1 MHMMNNFT
9 ASPND
14 RALPIKLFYVTDK
27 DKVLN
32 FANNKWKFAL
42 PKDDDTYYR
51 CNIKNANMHV
61 MNKFA
66 LDRICHEY
74 N

>member
-1 MHMMNNFT
+1 MIYF
-9 ASPND
+9 
-14 RALPIKLFYVTDK
+14 PIKLFYVTDK

-51 CNIKNANMHV
+51 CNIKNAQYARDEQVCTRQDMS
-61 MNKFA
+61 
-66 LDRICHEY
+66 
-74 N
+74 